1 MALKQLLKRSQLA
14 AAQAEA
20 NKHKEQRAAI
30 DERRSALETREAAAA
45 AALEELTVESTQEE
59 RAAVEA
65 EVSAIEAE
73 TEALNA
79 DTQAHETEQA
89 RLDGIVAELEREIEE
104 LDKRSNPPAEP
115 AKPKPED
122 RGRKEEKMTNRTKF
136 FGMTHEQRDAFFARD
151 DVKAFVGSVRTACQ
165 TRAISGGKLTVPETM
180 LEIIRDN
187 IGEYSKLAKYVTVRR
202 VNGTTR
208 QNIMGT
214 MPEGIWM
221 EATGALNELDMSL
234 NQITVDGYMVGG
246 FIPVHNTL
254 LDDSDLNLGAEIMN
268 ALAAAIGKGID
279 YAILFG
285 TGHKMPVGIMTRLAQ
300 TEKPSNWDDNA
311 PAWTDLHE
319 SNVKKLDL
327 SGATGTAFFAALI
340 EALGTAIPK
349 YSDGRA
355 FWVMNRKT
363 HIKLMTKALEF
374 NAAAALVAGMNNTM
388 PVIGG
393 EIVEFEDDKL
403 ADNEIIGGYGSVY
416 LLAERGGA
424 EITSSEHVRF
434 IENQTVYKGFARYDG
449 TPVFGEAFVAVNF
462 ANTNVT
468 TSREFP
474 IDYANTE
481 LGVLGVTAA
490 AGTAS
495 GDTVL
500 TVTGA
505 EASGTTLK
513 YVIGDR
519 TVKCGD
525 KVTGYSALVSGTTQ
539 ITAASGK
546 TITVVEL
553 DGNNRVIKAG
563 KTAAVPN
570 A

>member
-79 DTQAHETEQA
+79 DTQAHEAEQA

-115 AKPKPED
+115 AKPKPEE

-151 DVKAFVGSVRTACQ
+151 DVKAFVSSVRTACQ

-254 LDDSDLNLGAEIMN
+254 LDDSDLNLGAEIMI
-268 ALAAAIGKGID
+268 ALAAAVGKGID

-300 TEKPSNWDDNA
+300 TVKPSNWDDNA
-311 PAWTDLHE
+311 PEWTDLHT
-319 SNVKKLDL
+319 NNIKKLDL
-327 SGATGTAFFAALI
+327 STATGTAFFAALI
-340 EALGTAIPK
+340 EALGVAKPK
-349 YSDGRA
+349 HSDGRA

-403 ADNEIIGGYGSVY
+403 ADDEIIGGYGSVY

-462 ANTNVT
+462 ANTDVT

-495 GDTVL
+495 GATVL

-505 EASGTTLK
+505 ETSGTTLK
-513 YVIGDR
+513 YAVGDR

-539 ITAASGK
+539 ITAAAGK

-553 DGNNRVIKAG
+553 DGSNRVIKAG
-563 KTAAVPN
+563 KTAAVPRT
-570 A
+570 

>member
-1 MALKQLLKRSQLA
+1 MALRQLLKRSQLA
-14 AAQAEA
+14 AAQAES
-20 NKHKEQRAAI
+20 NKHKEQRAAL
-30 DERRSALETREAAAA
+30 DERRSSLQKREADAA
-45 AALEELTVESTQEE
+45 AALEELTAESTPEE
-59 RAAVEA
+59 RAVVEA
-65 EVSAIEAE
+65 EVAAIEAE
-73 TEALNA
+73 TAALNS
-79 DTQAHETEQA
+79 DEQAYEAEQA
-89 RLDGIVAELEREIEE
+89 RLDGIVADIEKEIKE
-104 LDKRSNPPAEP
+104 LDERSATPQK
-115 AKPKPED
+115 KPNEKPVE
-122 RGRKEEKMTNRTKF
+122 RKDDKIMETRTKF
-136 FGMTHEQRDAFFARD
+136 FGMTNEQRGAFFARD
-151 DVKAFVGSVRTACQ
+151 DVKGFIGAIRTACQ
-165 TRAISGGKLTVPETM
+165 SRAISGGKLTIPETM

-187 IGEYSKLAKYVTVRR
+187 LGEYSKLSKFVTVRR

-221 EATGALNELDMSL
+221 EATGALNELDLSL
-234 NQITVDGYMVGG
+234 NQVTVDGYMVGG

-254 LDDSDLNLGAEIMN
+254 LDDSDLNLGAEIMR
-268 ALAAAIGKGID
+268 ALAYAIGSGVD
-279 YAILFG
+279 WAILFG
-285 TGHKMPVGIMTRLAQ
+285 TGSNMPIGIATRLAQ
-300 TEKPSNWDDNA
+300 TTKPSGWSDNA
-311 PAWTDLHE
+311 PEWKDLHT
-319 SNVKKLDL
+319 SNIKKLNIAT
-327 SGATGTAFFAALI
+327 STGAAFFASLI
-340 EALGTAIPK
+340 EALGIAIPK
-349 YSDGRA
+349 YSNGRA

-393 EIVEFEDDKL
+393 EIVEFEDDKI

-434 IENQTVYKGFARYDG
+434 LENQTLYKGYARYDG
-449 TPVFGEAFVAVNF
+449 IPVFGEAFVMVNF
-462 ANTNVT
+462 ANTDVT
-468 TSREFP
+468 TTRTFP
-474 IDYANTE
+474 VDYANAEIGT
-481 LGVLGVTAA
+481 LGVTAA

-519 TVKCGD
+519 TVKNGD
-525 KVTGYSALVSGTTQ
+525 KVTGYTALTSGTTQ
-539 ITAASGK
+539 ITATAGK

-553 DGNNRVIKAG
+553 DGNARAIKVG
-563 KTAAVPN
+563 KAAAVPR

>member
-14 AAQAEA
+14 AAQAES
-20 NKHKEQRAAI
+20 NKHKEQRAAL
-30 DERRSALETREAAAA
+30 DERRSSLQKREADAA
-45 AALEELTVESTQEE
+45 AALEELTAESTPEE

-65 EVSAIEAE
+65 EVVAIEAE
-73 TEALNA
+73 TAALDSDERAYEAG
-79 DTQAHETEQA
+79 QA
-89 RLDGIVAELEREIEE
+89 RLDGIVADIEKEIKE
-104 LDKRSNPPAEP
+104 LDERSATPQK
-115 AKPKPED
+115 KPNEKPVE
-122 RGRKEEKMTNRTKF
+122 RKDDKFMETRTKF
-136 FGMTHEQRDAFFARD
+136 FGMTNEQRGAFFARD
-151 DVKAFVGSVRTACQ
+151 DVKGFIGAIRTACQ
-165 TRAISGGKLTVPETM
+165 SRAISGGKLTIPETM

-187 IGEYSKLAKYVTVRR
+187 LGEYSKLSKFVTVRR

-221 EATGALNELDMSL
+221 EATGALNELDLSL
-234 NQITVDGYMVGG
+234 NQVTVDGYMVGG

-254 LDDSDLNLGAEIMN
+254 LDDSDLNLGAEIMR
-268 ALAAAIGKGID
+268 ALAYAIGSGVD
-279 YAILFG
+279 WAILFG
-285 TGHKMPVGIMTRLAQ
+285 TGSNMPIGIATRLAQ
-300 TEKPSNWDDNA
+300 TTKPSGWSDNA
-311 PAWTDLHE
+311 PEWKDLHT
-319 SNVKKLDL
+319 SNIKKLNIAT
-327 SGATGTAFFAALI
+327 STGAAFFASLI
-340 EALGTAIPK
+340 EALGIAIPK
-349 YSDGRA
+349 YSNGHA

-393 EIVEFEDDKL
+393 EIVEFEDDKI

-434 IENQTVYKGFARYDG
+434 LENQTLYKGYARYDG
-449 TPVFGEAFVAVNF
+449 IPVFGEAFVMVNF
-462 ANTNVT
+462 ANTDVT
-468 TSREFP
+468 TTRTFP
-474 IDYANTE
+474 VDYANAEIGT
-481 LGVLGVTAA
+481 LGVTAA

-519 TVKCGD
+519 TVKNGD
-525 KVTGYSALVSGTTQ
+525 KVTGYTALTSGTTQ
-539 ITAASGK
+539 ITAAAGK

-553 DGNNRVIKAG
+553 DGNGRAIKVG
-563 KTAAVPN
+563 KVAAVPK

>member
-14 AAQAEA
+14 AAQAES
-20 NKHKEQRAAI
+20 NKHKEQRAAL
-30 DERRSALETREAAAA
+30 DERRSSLQKREADAA
-45 AALEELTVESTQEE
+45 AALEELTAESTPEE

-65 EVSAIEAE
+65 EVAAIEAE
-73 TEALNA
+73 TAALNS
-79 DTQAHETEQA
+79 DEQAYEAEQA
-89 RLDGIVAELEREIEE
+89 RLDGIVADIEKEIKE
-104 LDKRSNPPAEP
+104 LDERSATPQK
-115 AKPKPED
+115 KPNEKPVE
-122 RGRKEEKMTNRTKF
+122 RKDDKIMETRTKF
-136 FGMTHEQRDAFFARD
+136 FGMTNEQRGAFFARD
-151 DVKAFVGSVRTACQ
+151 DVKGFIGAIRTACQ
-165 TRAISGGKLTVPETM
+165 SRAISGGKLTIPETM

-187 IGEYSKLAKYVTVRR
+187 LGEYSKLSKFVTVRR

-221 EATGALNELDMSL
+221 EATGALNELDLSL
-234 NQITVDGYMVGG
+234 NQVTVDGYMVGG

-254 LDDSDLNLGAEIMN
+254 LDDSDLNLGAEIMR
-268 ALAAAIGKGID
+268 ALAYAIGSGVD
-279 YAILFG
+279 WAILFG
-285 TGHKMPVGIMTRLAQ
+285 TGSNMPIGIATRLAQ
-300 TEKPSNWDDNA
+300 TTKPSGWSDNA
-311 PAWTDLHE
+311 PEWKDLHT
-319 SNVKKLDL
+319 SNIKKLNIAT
-327 SGATGTAFFAALI
+327 STGAAFFASLI
-340 EALGTAIPK
+340 EALGIAIPK
-349 YSDGRA
+349 YSNGRA

-393 EIVEFEDDKL
+393 EIVEFEDDKI

-434 IENQTVYKGFARYDG
+434 LENQTLYKGYARYDG
-449 TPVFGEAFVAVNF
+449 IPVFGEAFVMVNF
-462 ANTNVT
+462 ANTDVT
-468 TSREFP
+468 TTRTFP
-474 IDYANTE
+474 VDYANAEIGT
-481 LGVLGVTAA
+481 LGVTAA

-519 TVKCGD
+519 TVKNGD
-525 KVTGYSALVSGTTQ
+525 KVTGYTALTSGTTQ
-539 ITAASGK
+539 ITATAGK

-553 DGNNRVIKAG
+553 DGNARAIKVG
-563 KTAAVPN
+563 KAAAVPR

>member
-1 MALKQLLKRSQLA
+1 MALRQLLKRSQLA
-14 AAQAEA
+14 AAQAES
-20 NKHKEQRAAI
+20 NKHKEQRAAL
-30 DERRSALETREAAAA
+30 DERRSSLQKREADAA
-45 AALEELTVESTQEE
+45 AALEELTAESTPEE

-65 EVSAIEAE
+65 EVAAIEAE
-73 TEALNA
+73 TAALNS
-79 DTQAHETEQA
+79 DEQAYEAEQA
-89 RLDGIVAELEREIEE
+89 RLDGIVADIEKEIKE
-104 LDKRSNPPAEP
+104 LDERSATPQK
-115 AKPKPED
+115 KPNEKPVE
-122 RGRKEEKMTNRTKF
+122 RKDDKIMETRTKF
-136 FGMTHEQRDAFFARD
+136 FGMTNEQRGAFFARD
-151 DVKAFVGSVRTACQ
+151 DVKGFIGAIRTACQ
-165 TRAISGGKLTVPETM
+165 SRAISGGKLTIPETM

-187 IGEYSKLAKYVTVRR
+187 LGEYSKLSKFVTVRR

-221 EATGALNELDMSL
+221 EATGALNELDLSL
-234 NQITVDGYMVGG
+234 NQVTVDGYMVGG

-254 LDDSDLNLGAEIMN
+254 LDDSDLNLGAEIMR
-268 ALAAAIGKGID
+268 ALAYAIGSGVD
-279 YAILFG
+279 WAILFG
-285 TGHKMPVGIMTRLAQ
+285 TGSNMPIGIATRLAQ
-300 TEKPSNWDDNA
+300 TTKPSGWSDNA
-311 PAWTDLHE
+311 PEWKDLHT
-319 SNVKKLDL
+319 SNIKKLNIAT
-327 SGATGTAFFAALI
+327 STGAAFFASLI
-340 EALGTAIPK
+340 EALGIAIPK
-349 YSDGRA
+349 YSNGRA

-393 EIVEFEDDKL
+393 EIVEFEDDKI

-434 IENQTVYKGFARYDG
+434 LENQTLYKGYARYDG
-449 TPVFGEAFVAVNF
+449 IPVFGEAFVMVNF
-462 ANTNVT
+462 ANTDVT
-468 TSREFP
+468 TTRTFP
-474 IDYANTE
+474 VDYANAEIGT
-481 LGVLGVTAA
+481 LGVTAA

-519 TVKCGD
+519 TVKNGD
-525 KVTGYSALVSGTTQ
+525 KVTGYTALTSGTTQ
-539 ITAASGK
+539 ITATAGK

-553 DGNNRVIKAG
+553 DGNARAIKVG
-563 KTAAVPN
+563 KVAAVPK

>member
-1 MALKQLLKRSQLA
+1 MALRQLLKRSQLA
-14 AAQAEA
+14 AAQAES
-20 NKHKEQRAAI
+20 NKHKEQRAAL
-30 DERRSALETREAAAA
+30 DERRSSLQKREADAA
-45 AALEELTVESTQEE
+45 AALEELTAESTPEE

-65 EVSAIEAE
+65 EVAAIEAE
-73 TEALNA
+73 TAALNS
-79 DTQAHETEQA
+79 DEQAYEAEQA
-89 RLDGIVAELEREIEE
+89 RLDGIVADIEKEIKE
-104 LDKRSNPPAEP
+104 LDERSATPQK
-115 AKPKPED
+115 KPNEKPVE
-122 RGRKEEKMTNRTKF
+122 RKDDKIMETRTKF
-136 FGMTHEQRDAFFARD
+136 FGMTNEQRGAFFARD
-151 DVKAFVGSVRTACQ
+151 DVKGFIGAIRTACQ
-165 TRAISGGKLTVPETM
+165 SRAISGGKLTIPETM

-187 IGEYSKLAKYVTVRR
+187 LGEYSKLSKFVTVRR

-221 EATGALNELDMSL
+221 EATGALNELDLSL
-234 NQITVDGYMVGG
+234 NQVTVDGYMVGG

-254 LDDSDLNLGAEIMN
+254 LDDSDLNLGAEIMR
-268 ALAAAIGKGID
+268 ALAYAIGSGVD
-279 YAILFG
+279 WAILFG
-285 TGHKMPVGIMTRLAQ
+285 TGSNMPIGIATRLAQ
-300 TEKPSNWDDNA
+300 TTKPSGWSDNA
-311 PAWTDLHE
+311 PEWKDLHT
-319 SNVKKLDL
+319 SNIKKLNIAT
-327 SGATGTAFFAALI
+327 STGAAFFASLI
-340 EALGTAIPK
+340 EALGIAIPK
-349 YSDGRA
+349 YSNGRA

-393 EIVEFEDDKL
+393 EIVEFEDDKI

-434 IENQTVYKGFARYDG
+434 LENQILYKGYARYDG
-449 TPVFGEAFVAVNF
+449 IPVFGEAFVMVNF
-462 ANTNVT
+462 ANVDVT
-468 TSREFP
+468 TTRAFP
-474 IDYANTE
+474 EDYANAE
-481 LGVLGVTAA
+481 IGALGVTAA

-519 TVKCGD
+519 TVKNGD
-525 KVTGYSALVSGTTQ
+525 KVTGYTALTSGTTQ
-539 ITAASGK
+539 ITAAAGK

-553 DGNNRVIKAG
+553 DGNARAIKVG
-563 KTAAVPN
+563 KVAAVPH

>member
-30 DERRSALETREAAAA
+30 DERRSALEAREAAAA

-73 TEALNA
+73 AEALNA
-79 DTQAHETEQA
+79 DTQAHEAEQA

-115 AKPKPED
+115 AKPRPEE

-151 DVKAFVGSVRTACQ
+151 DVKTFVGSVRTACQ

-254 LDDSDLNLGAEIMN
+254 LDDSDLNLGAEIMI
-268 ALAAAIGKGID
+268 ALAAAVGKGID

-311 PAWTDLHE
+311 PEWTDLHA
-319 SNVKKLDL
+319 NNIKKLDL
-327 SGATGTAFFAALI
+327 STATGTAFFAALI
-340 EALGTAIPK
+340 EALGVANPK
-349 YSDGRA
+349 HSDGRA

-468 TSREFP
+468 TSRDFP
-474 IDYANTE
+474 DDYANTE

-490 AGTAS
+490 AGSAS
-495 GDTVL
+495 GATVL

-505 EASGTTLK
+505 EVSGTTLK

-539 ITAASGK
+539 ITAAAGK

-563 KTAAVPN
+563 KTAAVPRS
-570 A
+570 

>member
-1 MALKQLLKRSQLA
+1 MALRQLLKRSQLA
-14 AAQAEA
+14 AAQAES
-20 NKHKEQRAAI
+20 NKHKEQRAAL
-30 DERRSALETREAAAA
+30 DERRSSLQKREADAA
-45 AALEELTVESTQEE
+45 AALEELTAESTPEE

-65 EVSAIEAE
+65 EVAAIEAE
-73 TEALNA
+73 TAALNS
-79 DTQAHETEQA
+79 DEQAYEAEQA
-89 RLDGIVAELEREIEE
+89 RLDGIVADIEKEIKE
-104 LDKRSNPPAEP
+104 LDERSATPQK
-115 AKPKPED
+115 KPNEKPVE
-122 RGRKEEKMTNRTKF
+122 RKDDKIMETRTKF
-136 FGMTHEQRDAFFARD
+136 FGMTNEQRGAFFARD
-151 DVKAFVGSVRTACQ
+151 DVKGFIGAIRTACQ
-165 TRAISGGKLTVPETM
+165 SRAISGGKLTIPETM

-187 IGEYSKLAKYVTVRR
+187 LGEYSKLSKFVTVRR

-221 EATGALNELDMSL
+221 EATGALNELDLSL
-234 NQITVDGYMVGG
+234 NQVTVDGYMVGG

-254 LDDSDLNLGAEIMN
+254 LDDSDLNLGAEIMR
-268 ALAAAIGKGID
+268 ALAYAIGSGVD
-279 YAILFG
+279 WAILFG
-285 TGHKMPVGIMTRLAQ
+285 TGSNMPIGIATRLAQ
-300 TEKPSNWDDNA
+300 TTKPSGWSDNA
-311 PAWTDLHE
+311 PEWKDLHT
-319 SNVKKLDL
+319 SNIKKLNIAT
-327 SGATGTAFFAALI
+327 STGAAFFASLI
-340 EALGTAIPK
+340 EALGIAIPK
-349 YSDGRA
+349 YSNGRA

-363 HIKLMTKALEF
+363 HIKLMAKALEF

-393 EIVEFEDDKL
+393 EIVEFEDDKI

-434 IENQTVYKGFARYDG
+434 LENQTLYKGYARYDG
-449 TPVFGEAFVAVNF
+449 IPVFGEAFVMVNF
-462 ANTNVT
+462 ANTDVT
-468 TSREFP
+468 TTRTFP
-474 IDYANTE
+474 VDYANAEIGT
-481 LGVLGVTAA
+481 LGVTAA

-519 TVKCGD
+519 TVKNGD
-525 KVTGYSALVSGTTQ
+525 KVTGYTALTSGTTQ
-539 ITAASGK
+539 ITATAGK

-553 DGNNRVIKAG
+553 DGNARAIKVG
-563 KTAAVPN
+563 KAAAVPR

>member
-1 MALKQLLKRSQLA
+1 MALRQLLKRSQLA
-14 AAQAEA
+14 AAQAES
-20 NKHKEQRAAI
+20 NKHKEQRAAL
-30 DERRSALETREAAAA
+30 DERRSSLQKREADAA
-45 AALEELTVESTQEE
+45 AALEELTAESTPEE

-65 EVSAIEAE
+65 EVAAIEAE
-73 TEALNA
+73 TAALNS
-79 DTQAHETEQA
+79 DEQAYEAEQA
-89 RLDGIVAELEREIEE
+89 RLDGIVADIEKEIKE
-104 LDKRSNPPAEP
+104 LDERSATPQK
-115 AKPKPED
+115 KPNEKPVE
-122 RGRKEEKMTNRTKF
+122 RKDDKIMETRTKF
-136 FGMTHEQRDAFFARD
+136 FGMTNEQRGAFFARD
-151 DVKAFVGSVRTACQ
+151 DVKGFIGAIRTACQ
-165 TRAISGGKLTVPETM
+165 SRAISGGKLTIPETM

-187 IGEYSKLAKYVTVRR
+187 LGEYSKLSKFVTVRR

-221 EATGALNELDMSL
+221 EATGALNELDLSL
-234 NQITVDGYMVGG
+234 NQVTVDGYMVGG

-254 LDDSDLNLGAEIMN
+254 LDDSDLNLGAEIMR
-268 ALAAAIGKGID
+268 ALAYAIGSGVD
-279 YAILFG
+279 WAILFG
-285 TGHKMPVGIMTRLAQ
+285 TGSNMPIGIATRLAQ
-300 TEKPSNWDDNA
+300 TTKPSGWSDNA
-311 PAWTDLHE
+311 PEWKDLHT
-319 SNVKKLDL
+319 SNIKKLNIAT
-327 SGATGTAFFAALI
+327 STGAAFFASLI
-340 EALGTAIPK
+340 EALGIAIPK
-349 YSDGRA
+349 YSNGRA

-363 HIKLMTKALEF
+363 HIKLMAKALEF

-393 EIVEFEDDKL
+393 EIVEFEDDKI

-434 IENQTVYKGFARYDG
+434 LENQTLYKGYARYDG
-449 TPVFGEAFVAVNF
+449 IPVFGEAFVMVNF
-462 ANTNVT
+462 ANTDVT
-468 TSREFP
+468 TTRTFP
-474 IDYANTE
+474 VDYANAEIGT
-481 LGVLGVTAA
+481 LGVTAA

-519 TVKCGD
+519 TVKNGD
-525 KVTGYSALVSGTTQ
+525 KVTGYTALTSGTTQ
-539 ITAASGK
+539 ITATAGK

-553 DGNNRVIKAG
+553 DGNARAIKVG
-563 KTAAVPN
+563 KVAAVPH

>member
-1 MALKQLLKRSQLA
+1 MALRQLLKRSQLA
-14 AAQAEA
+14 AAQAES
-20 NKHKEQRAAI
+20 NKHKEQRAAL
-30 DERRSALETREAAAA
+30 DERRSSLQKREADAA
-45 AALEELTVESTQEE
+45 AALEELTAESTPEE

-65 EVSAIEAE
+65 EVAAIEAE
-73 TEALNA
+73 TAALNS
-79 DTQAHETEQA
+79 DEQAYEAEQA
-89 RLDGIVAELEREIEE
+89 RLDGIVADIEKEIKE
-104 LDKRSNPPAEP
+104 LDERSATPQK
-115 AKPKPED
+115 KPNEKPVE
-122 RGRKEEKMTNRTKF
+122 RKDDKIMETRTKF
-136 FGMTHEQRDAFFARD
+136 FGMTNEQRGAFFARD
-151 DVKAFVGSVRTACQ
+151 DVKGFIGAIRTACQ
-165 TRAISGGKLTVPETM
+165 SRAISGGKLTIPETM

-187 IGEYSKLAKYVTVRR
+187 LGEYSKLSKFVTVRR

-221 EATGALNELDMSL
+221 EATGALNELDLSL
-234 NQITVDGYMVGG
+234 NQVTVDGYMVGG

-254 LDDSDLNLGAEIMN
+254 LDDSDLNLGAEIMR
-268 ALAAAIGKGID
+268 ALAYAIGSGVD
-279 YAILFG
+279 WAILFG
-285 TGHKMPVGIMTRLAQ
+285 TGSNMPIGIATRLAQ
-300 TEKPSNWDDNA
+300 TTKPSGWSDNA
-311 PAWTDLHE
+311 PEWKDLHT
-319 SNVKKLDL
+319 SNIKKLNIAT
-327 SGATGTAFFAALI
+327 STGAAFFASLI
-340 EALGTAIPK
+340 EALGIAIPK
-349 YSDGRA
+349 YSNGRA

-393 EIVEFEDDKL
+393 EIVEFEDDKI

-434 IENQTVYKGFARYDG
+434 LENQTLYKGYARYDG
-449 TPVFGEAFVAVNF
+449 IPVFGEAFVMVNF
-462 ANTNVT
+462 ANTDVT
-468 TSREFP
+468 TTRTFP
-474 IDYANTE
+474 VDYANAEIGT
-481 LGVLGVTAA
+481 LGVTAA

-519 TVKCGD
+519 TVKNGD
-525 KVTGYSALVSGTTQ
+525 KVTGYTALTSGTTQ
-539 ITAASGK
+539 ITATAGK

-553 DGNNRVIKAG
+553 DGNARAIKVG
-563 KTAAVPN
+563 KAAAVPR

>member
-14 AAQAEA
+14 AAQAES
-20 NKHKEQRAAI
+20 NKHKEQRAAL
-30 DERRSALETREAAAA
+30 DERRSSLQKREADAA
-45 AALEELTVESTQEE
+45 AALEELTAESTPEE

-65 EVSAIEAE
+65 EVAAIEAE
-73 TEALNA
+73 TAALDSDERAYEA
-79 DTQAHETEQA
+79 EQA
-89 RLDGIVAELEREIEE
+89 RLDGIVADIEKEIKE
-104 LDKRSNPPAEP
+104 LDERSATPQK
-115 AKPKPED
+115 KPNEKPVE
-122 RGRKEEKMTNRTKF
+122 RKDDKFMETRTKF
-136 FGMTHEQRDAFFARD
+136 FGMTNEQRGAFFARD
-151 DVKAFVGSVRTACQ
+151 DVKGFIGAIRTACQ
-165 TRAISGGKLTVPETM
+165 SRAISGGKLTIPETM

-187 IGEYSKLAKYVTVRR
+187 LGEYSKLSKFVTVRR

-221 EATGALNELDMSL
+221 EATGALNELDLSL
-234 NQITVDGYMVGG
+234 NQVTVDGYMVGG

-254 LDDSDLNLGAEIMN
+254 LDDSDLNLGAEIMR
-268 ALAAAIGKGID
+268 ALAYAIGSGVD
-279 YAILFG
+279 WAILFG
-285 TGHKMPVGIMTRLAQ
+285 TGSNMPIGIATRLAQ
-300 TEKPSNWDDNA
+300 TTKPSGWSDNA
-311 PAWTDLHE
+311 PEWKDLHT
-319 SNVKKLDL
+319 SNIKKLNIAT
-327 SGATGTAFFAALI
+327 STGAAFFASLI
-340 EALGTAIPK
+340 EALGIAIPK
-349 YSDGRA
+349 YSNGRA

-363 HIKLMTKALEF
+363 HIKLMAKALEF

-393 EIVEFEDDKL
+393 EIVEFEDDKI

-434 IENQTVYKGFARYDG
+434 LENQTLYKGYARYDG
-449 TPVFGEAFVAVNF
+449 IPVFGEAFVMVNF
-462 ANTNVT
+462 ANTDVT
-468 TSREFP
+468 TTRTFP
-474 IDYANTE
+474 VDYANAEIGT
-481 LGVLGVTAA
+481 LGVTAA

-519 TVKCGD
+519 TVKNGD
-525 KVTGYSALVSGTTQ
+525 KVTGYTALTSGTTQ
-539 ITAASGK
+539 ITATAGK

-553 DGNNRVIKAG
+553 DGNARAIKVG
-563 KTAAVPN
+563 KAAAVPR

>member
-1 MALKQLLKRSQLA
+1 MALRQLLKRSQLA
-14 AAQAEA
+14 AAQAES
-20 NKHKEQRAAI
+20 NKHKEQRAAL
-30 DERRSALETREAAAA
+30 DERRSSLQKREADAA
-45 AALEELTVESTQEE
+45 AALEELTAESTPEE

-65 EVSAIEAE
+65 EVAAIEAE
-73 TEALNA
+73 TAALNS
-79 DTQAHETEQA
+79 DEQAYEAEQA
-89 RLDGIVAELEREIEE
+89 RLDGIVADIEKEIKE
-104 LDKRSNPPAEP
+104 LDERSATPQK
-115 AKPKPED
+115 KPNEKPVE
-122 RGRKEEKMTNRTKF
+122 RKDDKIMETRTKF
-136 FGMTHEQRDAFFARD
+136 FGMTNEQRGAFFARD
-151 DVKAFVGSVRTACQ
+151 DVKGFIGAIRTACQ
-165 TRAISGGKLTVPETM
+165 SRAISGGKLTIPETM

-187 IGEYSKLAKYVTVRR
+187 LGEYSKLSKFVTVRR

-221 EATGALNELDMSL
+221 EATGALNELDLSL
-234 NQITVDGYMVGG
+234 NQVTVDGYMVGG

-254 LDDSDLNLGAEIMN
+254 LDDSDLNLGAEIMR
-268 ALAAAIGKGID
+268 ALAYAIGSGVD
-279 YAILFG
+279 WAILFG
-285 TGHKMPVGIMTRLAQ
+285 TGSNMPIGIATRLAQ
-300 TEKPSNWDDNA
+300 TTKPSGWSDNA
-311 PAWTDLHE
+311 PEWKDLHT
-319 SNVKKLDL
+319 SNIKKLNIAT
-327 SGATGTAFFAALI
+327 STGAAFFASLI
-340 EALGTAIPK
+340 EALGIAIPK
-349 YSDGRA
+349 YSNGRA

-393 EIVEFEDDKL
+393 EIVEFEDDKI

-434 IENQTVYKGFARYDG
+434 LENQTLYKGYARYDG
-449 TPVFGEAFVAVNF
+449 IPVFGEAFVMVNF
-462 ANTNVT
+462 ANTDVT
-468 TSREFP
+468 TTRTFP
-474 IDYANTE
+474 VDYANAEIGT
-481 LGVLGVTAA
+481 LGVTAA

-519 TVKCGD
+519 TVKNGD
-525 KVTGYSALVSGTTQ
+525 KVTGYTALTSGTTQ
-539 ITAASGK
+539 ITATAGK

-553 DGNNRVIKAG
+553 NGNARAIKVG
-563 KTAAVPN
+563 KAAAVPK

>member
-20 NKHKEQRAAI
+20 NKHNEQRAAI

-79 DTQAHETEQA
+79 DTQAHEAEQA

-115 AKPKPED
+115 AKPKPEE

-151 DVKAFVGSVRTACQ
+151 DVKTFVGSVRTACQ

-254 LDDSDLNLGAEIMN
+254 LDDSDLNLGAEIMI
-268 ALAAAIGKGID
+268 ALAAAVGKGID

-285 TGHKMPVGIMTRLAQ
+285 TGHKMPVGIMTPLAQ
-300 TEKPSNWDDNA
+300 TE
-311 PAWTDLHE
+311 
-319 SNVKKLDL
+319 
-327 SGATGTAFFAALI
+327 
-340 EALGTAIPK
+340 
-349 YSDGRA
+349 
-355 FWVMNRKT
+355 
-363 HIKLMTKALEF
+363 
-374 NAAAALVAGMNNTM
+374 
-388 PVIGG
+388 
-393 EIVEFEDDKL
+393 
-403 ADNEIIGGYGSVY
+403 
-416 LLAERGGA
+416 
-424 EITSSEHVRF
+424 
-434 IENQTVYKGFARYDG
+434 
-449 TPVFGEAFVAVNF
+449 
-462 ANTNVT
+462 
-468 TSREFP
+468 
-474 IDYANTE
+474 
-481 LGVLGVTAA
+481 
-490 AGTAS
+490 
-495 GDTVL
+495 
-500 TVTGA
+500 
-505 EASGTTLK
+505 
-513 YVIGDR
+513 
-519 TVKCGD
+519 
-525 KVTGYSALVSGTTQ
+525 
-539 ITAASGK
+539 
-546 TITVVEL
+546 
-553 DGNNRVIKAG
+553 
-563 KTAAVPN
+563 
-570 A
+570 

>member
-14 AAQAEA
+14 VAQAEL
-20 NKHKEQRAAI
+20 NKHKEQRAAL
-30 DERRSALETREAAAA
+30 DERRSSLQKREADAA
-45 AALEELTVESTQEE
+45 AALEELTAESTPEE

-65 EVSAIEAE
+65 EVAAIEAD
-73 TEALNA
+73 TATLDA
-79 DTQAHETEQA
+79 DEQAHEAEQA
-89 RLDGIVAELEREIEE
+89 RLDGIVADIEKEIKE
-104 LDKRSNPPAEP
+104 LDERSAPPQKKPTEKTAE
-115 AKPKPED
+115 
-122 RGRKEEKMTNRTKF
+122 RKDDKIMETRTKF
-136 FGMTHEQRDAFFARD
+136 FGMTHEQRSAFFARD
-151 DVKAFVGSVRTACQ
+151 DVKGFIGAIRTACQ
-165 TRAISGGKLTVPETM
+165 SRAISGGKLTIPETM

-187 IGEYSKLAKYVTVRR
+187 LGEYSKLSKFVTVRR

-221 EATGALNELDMSL
+221 EATGALNELDLSL
-234 NQITVDGYMVGG
+234 NQVTVDGYMVGG

-254 LDDSDLNLGAEIMN
+254 LDDSDLNLGAEIMRV
-268 ALAAAIGKGID
+268 LAYAIGSGVD
-279 YAILFG
+279 WAILFG
-285 TGHKMPVGIMTRLAQ
+285 TGSNMPIGIATRLAQ
-300 TEKPSNWDDNA
+300 TTQPAGWSDNA
-311 PAWTDLHE
+311 PAWTDLHT
-319 SNVKKLDL
+319 SNVKKLNIA
-327 SGATGTAFFAALI
+327 SSAGAAFFAALI
-340 EALGTAIPK
+340 EALGTANPK

-393 EIVEFEDDKL
+393 EIVEFEDDKI

-434 IENQTVYKGFARYDG
+434 LENQSVYKGYARYDG
-449 TPVFGEAFVAVNF
+449 VPVFGEAFVMVNF
-462 ANTNVT
+462 ANVDVT
-468 TSREFP
+468 TTRTFP
-474 IDYANTE
+474 EDYANAEIGT
-481 LGVLGVTAA
+481 LGVTAA

-495 GDTVL
+495 GNTVL
-500 TVTGA
+500 TVTGT

-519 TVKCGD
+519 TVKNGD
-525 KVTGYSALVSGTTQ
+525 KVTGYTALTSGTTQ
-539 ITAASGK
+539 ITAAAGK

-553 DGNNRVIKAG
+553 DGNARAIKVG
-563 KTAAVPN
+563 KVAAVPH

>member
-1 MALKQLLKRSQLA
+1 MALRQLLKRSQLA
-14 AAQAEA
+14 AAQAES
-20 NKHKEQRAAI
+20 NKHKEQRAAL
-30 DERRSALETREAAAA
+30 DERRSSLQKREADAA
-45 AALEELTVESTQEE
+45 AALEELTAESTPEE

-65 EVSAIEAE
+65 EVAAIEAE
-73 TEALNA
+73 TAALNS
-79 DTQAHETEQA
+79 DEQAYEAEQA
-89 RLDGIVAELEREIEE
+89 RLDGIVADIEKEIKE
-104 LDKRSNPPAEP
+104 LDERSATPQK
-115 AKPKPED
+115 KPNEKPVE
-122 RGRKEEKMTNRTKF
+122 RKDDKIMETRTKF
-136 FGMTHEQRDAFFARD
+136 FGMTNEQRGAFFARD
-151 DVKAFVGSVRTACQ
+151 DVKGFIGAIRTACQ
-165 TRAISGGKLTVPETM
+165 SRAISGGKLTIPETM

-187 IGEYSKLAKYVTVRR
+187 LGEYSKLSKFVTVRR

-221 EATGALNELDMSL
+221 EATGALNELDLSL
-234 NQITVDGYMVGG
+234 NQVTVDGYMVGG

-254 LDDSDLNLGAEIMN
+254 LDDSDLNLGAEIMR
-268 ALAAAIGKGID
+268 ALAYAIGSGVD
-279 YAILFG
+279 WAILFG
-285 TGHKMPVGIMTRLAQ
+285 TGSNMPIGIATRLAQ
-300 TEKPSNWDDNA
+300 TTKPSGWSDNA
-311 PAWTDLHE
+311 PEWKDLHT
-319 SNVKKLDL
+319 SNIKKLNIAT
-327 SGATGTAFFAALI
+327 STGAAFFASLI
-340 EALGTAIPK
+340 EALGIAIPK
-349 YSDGRA
+349 YSNGRA

-393 EIVEFEDDKL
+393 EIVEFEDDKI

-434 IENQTVYKGFARYDG
+434 LENQTLYKGYARYDG
-449 TPVFGEAFVAVNF
+449 IPVFGEAFVMVNF
-462 ANTNVT
+462 ANTYVT
-468 TSREFP
+468 TTRTFP
-474 IDYANTE
+474 VDYANAEIGT
-481 LGVLGVTAA
+481 LGVTAA

-519 TVKCGD
+519 TVKNGD
-525 KVTGYSALVSGTTQ
+525 KVTGYTALTSGTTQ
-539 ITAASGK
+539 ITATAGK

-553 DGNNRVIKAG
+553 DGNARAIKVG
-563 KTAAVPN
+563 KAAAVPR

>member
-1 MALKQLLKRSQLA
+1 MALRQLLKRSQLA
-14 AAQAEA
+14 AAQAES
-20 NKHKEQRAAI
+20 NKHKEQRAAL
-30 DERRSALETREAAAA
+30 DERRSSLQKREADAA
-45 AALEELTVESTQEE
+45 AALEELTAESTPEE

-65 EVSAIEAE
+65 EVAAIEAE
-73 TEALNA
+73 TAALNS
-79 DTQAHETEQA
+79 DEQAYEAEQA
-89 RLDGIVAELEREIEE
+89 RLDGIVADIEKEIKE
-104 LDKRSNPPAEP
+104 LDERSATPQK
-115 AKPKPED
+115 KPNEKPVE
-122 RGRKEEKMTNRTKF
+122 RKDDKIMETRTKF
-136 FGMTHEQRDAFFARD
+136 FGMTNEQRGAFFARD
-151 DVKAFVGSVRTACQ
+151 DVKGFIGAIRTACQ
-165 TRAISGGKLTVPETM
+165 SRAISGGKLTIPETM

-187 IGEYSKLAKYVTVRR
+187 LGEYSKLSKFVTVRR

-208 QNIMGT
+208 QSIMGT

-221 EATGALNELDMSL
+221 EATGALNELDLSL
-234 NQITVDGYMVGG
+234 NQVTVDGYMVGG

-254 LDDSDLNLGAEIMN
+254 LDDSDLNLGAEIMR
-268 ALAAAIGKGID
+268 ALAYAIGSGVD
-279 YAILFG
+279 WAILFG
-285 TGHKMPVGIMTRLAQ
+285 TGSNMPIGIATRLAQ
-300 TEKPSNWDDNA
+300 TTKPSGWSDNA
-311 PAWTDLHE
+311 PEWKDLHT
-319 SNVKKLDL
+319 SNIKKLNIAT
-327 SGATGTAFFAALI
+327 STGAAFFASLI
-340 EALGTAIPK
+340 EALGIAIPK
-349 YSDGRA
+349 YSNGRA

-393 EIVEFEDDKL
+393 EIVEFEDDKI

-434 IENQTVYKGFARYDG
+434 LENQTLYKGYARYDG
-449 TPVFGEAFVAVNF
+449 IPVFGEAFVMVNF
-462 ANTNVT
+462 ANTDVT
-468 TSREFP
+468 TTRTFP
-474 IDYANTE
+474 VDYANAEIGT
-481 LGVLGVTAA
+481 LGVTAA

-519 TVKCGD
+519 TVKNGD
-525 KVTGYSALVSGTTQ
+525 KVTGYTALTSGTTQ
-539 ITAASGK
+539 ITATAGK

-553 DGNNRVIKAG
+553 DGNARAIKVG
-563 KTAAVPN
+563 KAAAVPR